1 MLGHRALT
9 VEDYLEMLKRRWRLL
24 LLPVLILPLL
34 AFGISFLVPP
44 QYVSQTLVLVE
55 QQKVPDDY
63 VKPIVTGDVSE
74 RLASMKEQILSRSL
88 LQPII
93 ERFALFGNGGMQM
106 DERID
111 RTRKA
116 ISIKPIHSDVSH
128 SEGLPGFFISFT
140 AQTPRLAQQVCGEI
154 SALFV
159 RENVHAREQSA
170 EGTTTFLKQQLAD
183 AKRSLDE
190 QDRKLAIF
198 QRKYVGK
205 LPGQE
210 NGNINMLTSLN
221 TQLEATTQ
229 ALSRM
234 HQDKSYEEAMLAQG
248 SQQLPSSP
256 NQPSLPREDR
266 QAQLQQMLAQEAEL
280 ETRYTPDHPDVIAL
294 RNNIEELKRKLA
306 QPMPHSATPPLAST
320 VQSEPAQVQQLRAQ
334 LRSLEMGIAEKKD
347 EQALIQQQIRL
358 YQDRIQSSP
367 SVQEEFKQVTR
378 DYQTAQQ
385 FYDDLLNKKNH
396 SEMASDLE
404 HRQQGEQF
412 RVVDAPNLPDEPS
425 LPKRWVFAIGG
436 LFAGM
441 CLGTG
446 LTAFLEYRDTAL
458 RTERD
463 VFAFTNLPTL
473 ALISKINT
481 GSHDDARQRS
491 KPRGRRVVI
500 KIAPTSEPLIG
511 SVGEHV

>member
-9 VEDYLEMLKRRWRLL
+9 VDDYLEMLKRRCWLL
-24 LLPVLILPLL
+24 LIPALIFPLL
-34 AFGISFLVPP
+34 ALGIAFLVPP

-55 QQKVPDDY
+55 QQKVPDEY
-63 VKPIVTGDVSE
+63 VKPIVTSDISE

-93 ERFALFGNGGMQM
+93 ERFGLYAGRGMQM

-116 ISIKPIHSDVSH
+116 ISIKPIHSDVSRT
-128 SEGLPGFFISFT
+128 EGLPGFFISFT

-154 SALFV
+154 SELFV
-159 RENVHAREQSA
+159 RENVHAREQTA
-170 EGTTTFLKQQLAD
+170 EGTTSFLKQQLGD
-183 AKRSLDE
+183 AKRSLDD

-210 NGNINMLTSLN
+210 QTNMNMLTSLN

-234 HQDKSYEEAMLAQG
+234 HQDKSYEEALLAQQT
-248 SQQLPSSP
+248 QQLQTANPITLAP
-256 NQPSLPREDR
+256 EDR
-266 QAQLQQMLAQEAEL
+266 QAQLQQMLVQEAEL
-280 ETRYTPDHPDVIAL
+280 ETRYTPDHPDVIAMRNSIAEL
-294 RNNIEELKRKLA
+294 RQKMA
-306 QPMPHSATPPLAST
+306 QPAPHVASPLPASSPR
-320 VQSEPAQVQQLRAQ
+320 SEPAQVQQLRAQ
-334 LRSLEMGIAEKKD
+334 LRSLEIGITEKKD
-347 EQALIQQQIRL
+347 EQSLIQQQIRL

-367 SVQEEFKQVTR
+367 MVQEEFKQVTR

-385 FYDDLLNKKNH
+385 FYDDLLSKKNH
-396 SEMASDLE
+396 SEMATDLE
-404 HRQQGEQF
+404 RRQQGEQF
-412 RVVDAPNLPDEPS
+412 RVMDAPNLPDQPS
-425 LPKRWVFAIGG
+425 FPKRWVFALGG
-436 LFAGM
+436 LVAGI
-441 CLGTG
+441 CLGGG

-458 RTERD
+458 RTEKD

-473 ALISKINT
+473 ALISKIDA
-481 GSHDDARQRS
+481 GSHMDTQTKPPRPKRSARLS
-491 KPRGRRVVI
+491 
-500 KIAPTSEPLIG
+500 IAPGGEPLIG